1 MCFGKQ
7 HFKGPTTGTASCGL
21 PLEEVLDSRYCLLG
35 GQDLI
40 NLGNN
45 NCSLL
50 WNQAGIYF
58 HTDLLATCRQCC
70 RNL

>member
-7 HFKGPTTGTASCGL
+7 HFKGATTGTASCGL
-21 PLEEVLDSRYCLLG
+21 PVEVLDSRYCLLG

-50 WNQAGIYF
+50 
-58 HTDLLATCRQCC
+58 
-70 RNL
+70 